1 MTDVAAAVAAIQSA
15 QGALGTALAAL
26 ATTPT
31 PTPTAPPISNFKGF
45 VNTGQPTDLAKAR
58 DEMGGTQVRSDYWR
72 VDDAYVSAANAAG
85 VKVLFMAGYAL
96 GLSTRGDHYPP
107 DAASVGLWCDKVV
120 TKAQRYPNSLLA
132 VECWNEPW
140 LPDFW
145 LSGQDPAR
153 YMALVRALAARLW
166 NALPTMPLLVSLD
179 YYMQG
184 GAKQGAVWQDA
195 LIAADTTGL
204 LADPRIRPTT
214 HNYCGSSAPSDP
226 RSAPGWAFQRY
237 SLAYDAL
244 RAHGHP
250 NPQVWVGE
258 YGWKA
263 GSGTGIPDVDLATQA
278 SYTTQAIRLM
288 QASGKVERA
297 FVFEYKPGDTYNY
310 NVVGKPVAAA
320 IKAMA

>member
-1 MTDVAAAVAAIQSA
+1 VTDVAAAVAAIQSA
-15 QGALGTALAAL
+15 QGALDTALRALAA
-26 ATTPT
+26 TPT
-31 PTPTAPPISNFKGF
+31 LPPLGNFKGF

-72 VDDAYVSAANAAG
+72 VDDAYVSAADAAG
-85 VKVLFMAGYAL
+85 VKVLLMAGYAL

-107 DAASVGLWCDKVV
+107 DVSSVGLWCDKVV
-120 TKAQRYPNSLLA
+120 AKAQRYAGSLLA

-140 LPDFW
+140 LLEFW
-145 LSGQDPAR
+145 QSGQDPAK
-153 YMALVRALAARLW
+153 YMALVKALATKLW
-166 NALPTMPLLVSLD
+166 YVLPGMPLVVSLD

-214 HNYCGSSAPSDP
+214 HNYCGASAPTDP
-226 RSAPGWAFQRY
+226 RSAPGWAFERY

-244 RAHGHP
+244 KAHGHP

-258 YGWKA
+258 YGWRA
-263 GSGTGIPDVDLATQA
+263 GSGTGGVDVPLTTQA
-278 SYTTQAIRLM
+278 SYTTWAIRLM

-297 FVFEYKPGDTYNY
+297 FVFEYKPGDTHNY
-310 NVVGKPVAAA
+310 NVVGKPVAFALRA
-320 IKAMA
+320 LT

>member
-1 MTDVAAAVAAIQSA
+1 VTDVAAAVAAIQSA
-15 QGALGTALAAL
+15 QGALNTALAAL
-26 ATTPT
+26 TPT
-31 PTPTAPPISNFKGF
+31 PPTVPPVGNYKGF

-58 DEMGGTQVRSDYWR
+58 DEMGGTQVRADYWR

-85 VKVLFMAGYAL
+85 VKVLLMAGYAL

-120 TKAQRYPNSLLA
+120 TKAQRYANSLLG

-140 LPDFW
+140 LLEFW
-145 LSGQDPAR
+145 QSGQSPAA
-153 YMALVRALAARLW
+153 YMVLVRALAAKLW
-166 NALPTMPLLVSLD
+166 AVLPSMPLVVSLD

-184 GAKQGAVWQDA
+184 GASQGLVWQDA
-195 LIAADTTGL
+195 LLKSDTTGL

-214 HNYCGSSAPSDP
+214 HNYCGAGAPTDP
-226 RSAPGWAFQRY
+226 RSAFGWAFQRY
-237 SLAYDAL
+237 LRAYDAL

-258 YGWKA
+258 YGWRA
-263 GSGTGIPDVDLATQA
+263 GSGTGGTDVDLATQA

-310 NVVGKPVAAA
+310 NIVGKPAAAA
-320 IKAMA
+320 IKALA